1 MLLLIGLG
9 IDGLLVTGSWFGV
22 CGCWLVVGNW
32 VTLGWMGGLRLG

>member
-22 CGCWLVVGNW
+22 CGGWLVVGCL
-32 VTLGWMGGLRLG
+32 VTLGWLGGLGLG